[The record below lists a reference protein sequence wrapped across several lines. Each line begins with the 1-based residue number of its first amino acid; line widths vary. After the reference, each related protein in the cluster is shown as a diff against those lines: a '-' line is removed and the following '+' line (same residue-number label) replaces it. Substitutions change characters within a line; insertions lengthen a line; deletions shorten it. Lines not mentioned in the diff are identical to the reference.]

1 MEHNKQVEIL
11 NEILR
16 QLDKGETTDAGHLY
30 QLSTNVY
37 TCPDIASQENEA
49 FFQNH
54 PQLIGLSKDLPE
66 PGSYLTTDDFGT
78 PILATR
84 DKNGRFR
91 AMLNACRHRSV
102 KVASE
107 ARGKKSVFMC
117 PFHNWS
123 YANTGELINI
133 PDQDHFGAIDKSCRG
148 LIELPAQERDGM
160 LWVHPKADGKIEL
173 DALLGDELST
183 EIGSFDLGNYHY
195 VTGKTI
201 DKNLNWKLANDTF
214 GETYHFGKLHKD
226 TINSIYQG
234 NNLHFEEF
242 GRNHRFVTA
251 NRGIDEMRQ
260 LPEADWNITHGA
272 FVLYYLFPN
281 IQIVVE
287 NQIITMIRIYP
298 DTRNPGR
305 SISKV
310 SLYWTPEVIDMLSA
324 QEADGASFEEL
335 WDKERGQLALPSVE
349 ASLEAFSSAVENEDY
364 LMGEMQQKAAED
376 GQLKEVIF
384 GRNEPPLQHFHKNF
398 AEALGLPKL
407 KEVS

>member
-148 LIELPAQERDGM
+148 LI
-160 LWVHPKADGKIEL
+160 
-173 DALLGDELST
+173 
-183 EIGSFDLGNYHY
+183 
-195 VTGKTI
+195 
-201 DKNLNWKLANDTF
+201 
-214 GETYHFGKLHKD
+214 
-226 TINSIYQG
+226 
-234 NNLHFEEF
+234 
-242 GRNHRFVTA
+242 
-251 NRGIDEMRQ
+251 
-260 LPEADWNITHGA
+260 
-272 FVLYYLFPN
+272 
-281 IQIVVE
+281 
-287 NQIITMIRIYP
+287 
-298 DTRNPGR
+298 
-305 SISKV
+305 
-310 SLYWTPEVIDMLSA
+310 
-324 QEADGASFEEL
+324 
-335 WDKERGQLALPSVE
+335 
-349 ASLEAFSSAVENEDY
+349 
-364 LMGEMQQKAAED
+364 
-376 GQLKEVIF
+376 
-384 GRNEPPLQHFHKNF
+384 
-398 AEALGLPKL
+398 
-407 KEVS
+407 

>member
-1 MEHNKQVEIL
+1 MEHKKQVEIL
-11 NEILR
+11 TEILR
-16 QLDKGETTDAGHLY
+16 QLDEGENTDAGHLY

-37 TCPDIASQENEA
+37 TCPDIARQENEA

-84 DKNGRFR
+84 DKNGQFR

-107 ARGKKSVFMC
+107 TRGKKSVFMC
-117 PFHNWS
+117 PFHHWS

-133 PDQDHFGAIDKSCRG
+133 PDQEHFGAIDKSCRG
-148 LIELPAQERDGM
+148 LIELPAEEKDGM
-160 LWVHPKADGKIEL
+160 LWVHPRADGQIQLDKI
-173 DALLGDELST
+173 LGSELST
-183 EIGSFDLGNYHY
+183 EIASFDFSNYRY
-195 VTGKTI
+195 VAGKTI

-251 NRGIDEMRQ
+251 NRYLDEMRQ
-260 LPEADWNITHGA
+260 LPESDWNITHGT

-281 IQIVVE
+281 VQIVVE
-287 NQIITMIRIYP
+287 NQTITMIRIYP
-298 DTRNPGR
+298 DAQNPGR

-310 SLYWTPEVIDMLSA
+310 SLYWTPEIIEMVSA
-324 QEADGASFEEL
+324 QETNGASFTEL
-335 WDKERGQLALPSVE
+335 WDEERGALALPSVE
-349 ASLEAFSSAVENEDY
+349 ANLEAFSSAVEKEDY
-364 LMGEMQQKAAED
+364 VMGEMQQRAAEG

-384 GRNEPPLQHFHKNF
+384 GRNESPLHHFHNNF
-398 AEALGLPKL
+398 AEALGQPKL